1 MKSKIDWVRR
11 AQRVIRMVSELHRM
25 GYQRLRLMPY
35 LHPNGWRLAVAPNEL
50 FSDRNGAFVHHEMLS
65 DGNVAIYSAAGG
77 GDGYFDWTDAR
88 GDDARALAEK
98 FIARFAAIAERGK
111 GRDWAYAGWVAEL
124 VGFLEQGDWLPTVYW
139 DDMKGSPDDL
149 RMLPIW
155 VATADNLVWDGLE
168 ASTNPRNP
176 SFDLPPN

>member
-1 MKSKIDWVRR
+1 
-11 AQRVIRMVSELHRM
+11 MVSELHRM

-35 LHPNGWRLAVAPNEL
+35 LHPNAWRLAVAPKEL
-50 FSDRNGAFVHHEMLS
+50 FSDSNGAFVPHEKLGDS
-65 DGNVAIYSAAGG
+65 SVAIYSAAGG
-77 GDGYFDWTDAR
+77 GDGYFDWIDAR

-98 FIARFAAIAERGK
+98 FIARFPVIAERGK
-111 GRDWAYAGWVAEL
+111 GRDWAYAGWVSEL

-139 DDMKGSPDDL
+139 DEMEGSPDDL

-155 VATADNLVWDGLE
+155 VATADNLVWNGLKD
-168 ASTNPRNP
+168 STNPRNP